1 MGMRDIID
9 NAILKSY
16 NQGVYDALIEG
27 VRTDCGYHYNKGYAF
42 GYEIKC
48 ELYERQVC

>member
-1 MGMRDIID
+1 MDMRGIID
-9 NAILKSY
+9 DAIVKSY
-16 NQGVYDALIEG
+16 KQGVYDALIEG
-27 VRTDCGYHYNKGYAF
+27 VRTSSGYQYNKGYAF